1 VKPYDILSVN
11 KAFLVKSVNCVTQY
25 VICHLVMHNSDFI
38 LYSAPRCVK
47 LKFYERSELLLIIA
61 E

>member
-1 VKPYDILSVN
+1 MIFLSVK
-11 KAFLVKSVNCVTQY
+11 KAFLVKSVNSVTQY

-38 LYSAPRCVK
+38 LHRALGCVK
-47 LKFYERSELLLIIA
+47 LNFYEQSELLLITA